1 MITEAE
7 IKNDSNELLGY
18 IKLDIAN
25 VKEDVKNNLP
35 KLVNILDFNFIAPE
49 QYKDEEHNHEENA
62 KIRAKQHEVERLIL
76 KKEHSLIDVVKTLNS
91 IKVKLFI
98 DKKEYSAS

>member
-35 KLVNILDFNFIAPE
+35 KLVNILDFNFITPE
-49 QYKDEEHNHEENA
+49 QYKDEENNREENA

>member
-35 KLVNILDFNFIAPE
+35 KLVNILDFNFITPE
-49 QYKDEEHNHEENA
+49 QYKDEENNHEENA